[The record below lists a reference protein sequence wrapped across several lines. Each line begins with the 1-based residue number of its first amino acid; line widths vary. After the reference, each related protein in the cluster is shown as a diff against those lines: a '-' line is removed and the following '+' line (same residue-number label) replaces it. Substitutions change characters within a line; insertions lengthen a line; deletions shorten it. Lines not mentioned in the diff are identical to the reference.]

1 MAWRDT
7 ANKFLAAASLPPL
20 PPAKVKPKQSSFP
33 GFKRQAEVSTSLL
46 PKAERRLAQTDI
58 LSYRQ
63 GASTK
68 DVVRDLASS
77 SPDLSATVNAYLRV
91 GIPNNYTVIGRT
103 TDGLIDRDA
112 TKLAQ
117 EILRRITYLSD
128 PNLGYNSAGSLE
140 ELSAS
145 LAKELLFYGSSA
157 MELVLDKARQ
167 PTRFAPIHTPSISY
181 YEDKELGYTRPVQKV
196 GGTEIDL
203 DLPTIF
209 IYNLDQSL
217 LSPYSESPLE
227 PAIQAVLA
235 DTDFLNSLR
244 RVMRRAIHPRLK
256 ATVLIDKILETMPP
270 EISHDEDA
278 RQAYLNGV
286 ISQIETTVNG
296 LAPEDALVSYDTVEY
311 ATMGSDGQSD
321 NVGATL
327 KAVQDMLNSKL
338 ASGAKTLPSV
348 IGRGSGSGTA
358 SSIETMLFL
367 KNANSVRVMLNTL
380 YSRALTQAVR
390 LYGKDVYVDFSYQEL
405 DMRPDSELEAYKTM
419 EQSRLK
425 ELLSLGVITD
435 DEFSVMLTGNV
446 TPDGYTPK
454 SGSMFMDTAAVAPGG
469 NPNSQT
475 STMRDG
481 QKTPAAPKGPAKTK

>member
-7 ANKFLAAASLPPL
+7 ANKFLAAAALPQL
-20 PPAKVKPKQSSFP
+20 PPAKVKPKQQSLP
-33 GFKRQAEVSTSLL
+33 GFKQRVDIYTSLL
-46 PKAERRLAQTDI
+46 PKGERRLAQTDA
-58 LSYRQ
+58 LTYRN

-68 DVVRDLASS
+68 DVIKDLASS

-91 GIPNNYTVIGRT
+91 GIPNDYTVIGRT
-103 TDGLIDRDA
+103 ADGLIDRDS
-112 TKLAQ
+112 TQLAQ
-117 EILRRITYLSD
+117 EILRRVTYLSD
-128 PNLGYNSAGSLE
+128 PSLGYNSLGSLE

-145 LAKELLFYGSSA
+145 LAKELLYYGSSGL
-157 MELVLDKARQ
+157 ELVLDKTRS
-167 PTRFAPIHTPSISY
+167 PTRLSPIHTPTISY
-181 YEDKELGYTRPVQKV
+181 YEDKELGYVRPVQRI

-203 DLPTIF
+203 DLPTVF

-227 PAIQAVLA
+227 PAIQSVLA

-256 ATVLIDKILETMPP
+256 AKVLIDKILETMPP
-270 EISHDEDA
+270 EISNDEDK

-286 ISQIETTVNG
+286 ISEIETVVNG
-296 LAPEDALVSYDTVEY
+296 LSPEDALVSYDTVEY
-311 ATMGSDGQSD
+311 SNLGADGQAD

-338 ASGAKTLPSV
+338 AAGAKTLPSV
-348 IGRGSGSGTA
+348 LGRGTGSGTA

-390 LYGKDVYVDFSYQEL
+390 LYGKDVYVDFSYNEL
-405 DMRPDSELEAYKTM
+405 DMRPDTELEAYKAM
-419 EQSRLK
+419 KQSRLK
-425 ELLSLGVITD
+425 ELLSLGILSD
-435 DEFSVMLTGNV
+435 DEFCVMLTGNL
-446 TPDGYTPK
+446 TPAGYVPK
-454 SGSMFMDTAAVAPGG
+454 SGTMFMTAPAGAPA
-469 NPNSQT
+469 NPSSQT
-475 STMRDG
+475 STMKDG
-481 QKTPAAPKGPAKTK
+481 QQTPAAPKGPAKSK